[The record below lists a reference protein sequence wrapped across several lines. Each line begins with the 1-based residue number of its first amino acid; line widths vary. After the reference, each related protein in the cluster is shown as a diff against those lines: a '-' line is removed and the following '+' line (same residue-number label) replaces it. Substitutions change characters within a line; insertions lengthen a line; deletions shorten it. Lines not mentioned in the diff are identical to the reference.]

1 MRNMLVMLRQKKL
14 KSDPPM
20 GAVTA
25 RPPWS
30 LLLALLLVGAATVL
44 FPLLSRADTLPP
56 IIIGP
61 ASATTVEGS
70 TLDVS
75 FTVTNPS
82 GNTSPDALT
91 ITAFLPTFLIGD
103 QTDIVTSVTNIN
115 QDACGGLLAVGSS
128 CTVTV
133 SYATASDIGE
143 LVGDSGTSI
152 GKVTVSDQF
161 GNGPSFV
168 NVAIRVQDAPE
179 PSSVLLTATG
189 LGLLGAGLVRRR
201 FPALTFPRA

>member
-1 MRNMLVMLRQKKL
+1 MRNMLAMLRQKKL
-14 KSDPPM
+14 KLEAPI
-20 GAVTA
+20 GTVTA

-30 LLLALLLVGAATVL
+30 FLLALLLVGAATVL
-44 FPLLSRADTLPP
+44 FPLLSKANSLPP

-82 GNTSPDALT
+82 GNTSPDAFA

-103 QTDIVTSVTNIN
+103 QTDIVTSITDIN

-143 LVGDSGTSI
+143 LVRDSGTSI
-152 GKVTVSDQF
+152 GKVTISDQF

-168 NVAIRVQDAPE
+168 NVAITVQDTPE
-179 PSSVLLTATG
+179 PSSLLLTVTG
-189 LGLLGAGLVRRR
+189 LGLLGVGLTRRR
-201 FPALTFPRA
+201 FAASH